1 MESEESE
8 PIEEIENPFLEG
20 MPDFVG
26 YNYAAPKDYFWL
38 TEIEYN
44 GQNPQ
49 Q

>member
-1 MESEESE
+1 MESEE
-8 PIEEIENPFLEG
+8 EIEDIFSEG

-26 YNYAAPKDYFWL
+26 SNYAIPKDYFWH

-44 GQNPQ
+44 GQNLQ